1 MRGDKRIR
9 PRVSLSLSLSA
20 SPPPDSVGG
29 ESSMMVVAGSGSH
42 GRWAPDLTGNG
53 VHGRRRPLR
62 PSPLPWPALA
72 SPLHPASNGGQ
83 RCPATSGSSEHPCR
97 LESSFSLHPSLQP
110 SVSTTISLC
119 LNPIFIS
126 RSGASFSLVDAAN
139 NDFL

>member
-9 PRVSLSLSLSA
+9 PRVSLSLGLPSA
-20 SPPPDSVGG
+20 RFGGRRGIDDGGGRLRISRAVG
-29 ESSMMVVAGSGSH
+29 SRSH
-42 GRWAPDLTGNG
+42 GQ
-53 VHGRRRPLR
+53 RRPLR

-126 RSGASFSLVDAAN
+126 RSGASFSPVDAAN
-139 NDFL
+139 SDFL